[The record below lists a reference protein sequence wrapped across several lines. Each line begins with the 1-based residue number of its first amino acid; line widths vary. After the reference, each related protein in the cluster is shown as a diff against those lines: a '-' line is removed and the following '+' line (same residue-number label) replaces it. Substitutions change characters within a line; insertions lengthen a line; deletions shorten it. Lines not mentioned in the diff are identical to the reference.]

1 VASLLHHWSN
11 VYLLVAAALF
21 LCTQALQMGTSA
33 ARLAG
38 VRAGRVA
45 TGLTLFNLFATSSRL
60 INLFYG
66 LLLSSLTDHARV
78 ARDAAGFDSD
88 MRLIMLAATV
98 GTIAGGAMIP
108 WIARIMHRGIAA
120 FERTGSLPGA
130 LARMASPSV
139 LAWMWSEF
147 RLPTAA
153 SLRYSA
159 KALPKSALLWNTV
172 VMAFWVA
179 GPLAALY
186 ASVLAP
192 GVTATCIAASGL
204 ITGVATVTLT
214 LIVDPAAAL
223 ITDQAA
229 SGSRPEADLK
239 AMLLYLVATAIAGTL
254 LAQLLLYPAANVI
267 ALVARFLYDHGFET
281 I

>member
-1 VASLLHHWSN
+1 
-11 VYLLVAAALF
+11 
-21 LCTQALQMGTSA
+21 MGTSA

-38 VRAGRVA
+38 VRAQRVA
-45 TGLTLFNLFATSSRL
+45 TGLTLFNLFATTSRL
-60 INLFYG
+60 INLFYS
-66 LLLSSLTDHARV
+66 LLLSSLTDHARLTHD
-78 ARDAAGFDSD
+78 RAGFDWD
-88 MRLIMLAATV
+88 MRLIIAAATL
-98 GTIAGGAMIP
+98 GTFAGGALIP
-108 WIARIMHRGIAA
+108 WTARIMRRGISA

-130 LARMASPSV
+130 LARMANPAVMS
-139 LAWMWSEF
+139 WIWSEF
-147 RLPTAA
+147 RFPTAA

-159 KALPKSALLWNTV
+159 KTLPKAALLWNTV

-192 GVTATCIAASGL
+192 AVTATCIAASGL

-229 SGSRPEADLK
+229 QGTRPEADLK
-239 AMLLYLVATAIAGTL
+239 AMLLYLVVTAAIGTL
-254 LAQLLLYPAANVI
+254 FAQLLLYPAANVI
-267 ALVARFLYDHGFET
+267 AAVARFLYDHGFAS